1 MPRSPRL
8 HAPDLLYHV
17 FARGNNR
24 ESIFFED
31 SDYQRFLSNLEK
43 FRITLEYTIYAYCL
57 LPNHFHILIQVNKIN
72 LSKIMQI
79 LMTAYTMF
87 INRKYGRVGHVFQGR
102 FQSIIVEKETYLLQ
116 VQRYIHLNPVKAR
129 LVNRPETYP
138 WSSYNL
144 YFTKGN
150 GFSTINT
157 SVILDM
163 FSNNT
168 VKQKHLFHEFT
179 LVGLKEE
186 FDPVKEQVRGVLG
199 SAKFAQKLTKVLK
212 GIRP

>member
-8 HAPDLLYHV
+8 HAPNLLYHV

-138 WSSYNL
+138 WSSYKL

-150 GFSTINT
+150 GFSDINT

-163 FSNNT
+163 FSDNT
-168 VKQKHLFHEFT
+168 VKQKYLFREFT

-199 SAKFAQKLTKVLK
+199 SAKFAQKLTKILK

>member
-8 HAPDLLYHV
+8 HAPNLLYHV

-43 FRITLEYTIYAYCL
+43 FRISLEYTIYAYCL

-138 WSSYNL
+138 WSSYKL

-150 GFSTINT
+150 GFSDINT

-163 FSNNT
+163 FSDNT
-168 VKQKHLFHEFT
+168 VKQKYLFREFT
-179 LVGLKEE
+179 LVGLKED
-186 FDPVKEQVRGVLG
+186 FDPVNEQVRGVLG
-199 SAKFAQKLTKVLK
+199 SAKFAQKLTKILK